1 VTTQLGGA
9 VKQESVPSAIVS
21 APLPRAARLCLVVH
35 DDLELRLRL
44 ASLIRRAVGTL
55 DADSIGVSAFDNLPG
70 GQLRSYLAVMLI
82 LEFIQKGAGHDPLDA
97 LSRAR
102 ARVPGMPVFV
112 FARHGDERTAA
123 RAMKAGAADY
133 WPIHAVDV
141 NELAAALKPLVEA
154 AAAASL
160 PPTASAAVSAV
171 PAATT
176 AVPAAP
182 AASTASAASAA
193 AAAPSAATTSTG
205 TVMPAKATAVPAASA
220 STAASTAPATS
231 TTTAALSKTISTP
244 AGSTAA
250 APRAVSPSS
259 PAPGARGPEVSP
271 RAQAPAAPANL
282 AAAALTPSKSA
293 IPAMSEA
300 SPGYPDIAGYRL
312 LKKIAHS
319 SSATVYLAR
328 NSDLAQLVALK
339 LQPLHGTSVSEEDR
353 SRFARECELLSSLN
367 HRSIA
372 DVIDFGITSEYLYLA
387 LEYFPCGSMRERL
400 KNPVSERDAF
410 NYARQIAGALKVV
423 HAAGIVHRDLKPS
436 NLMLTTDNRVVLID
450 FGSARAQLVGHE
462 LSRSDLMTGT
472 PYYVCPEQTDGRDP
486 DQRGDL
492 YSLGIILYE
501 MLAGHLPF
509 LGNNLTEI
517 FEGHRHGPVP
527 LLPAALAAHQPL
539 IDRLLAKNPDDRFPT
554 ANDFLEA
561 LTAAIGTAPR
571 LGAHAGD
578 GAARGGFAT

>member
-1 VTTQLGGA
+1 MSAA
-9 VKQESVPSAIVS
+9 VGSAARQEQPPA
-21 APLPRAARLCLVVH
+21 APLPLPRAGRLCLVVH

-55 DADSIGVSAFDNLPG
+55 DADSLGTAGLDNVPDA
-70 GQLRSYLAVMLI
+70 QLRSYVAVMLI
-82 LEFIQKGAGHDPLDA
+82 LEFMQKGAGIDPFEA

-102 ARVPGMPVFV
+102 ARAPGVPIYV
-112 FARHGDERTAA
+112 FARHGDERAAA

-133 WPIHAVDV
+133 WPIHSVDV
-141 NELAAALKPLVEA
+141 HELAAALKPLVEVPAAASSAPGA
-154 AAAASL
+154 AAAQSPSKA
-160 PPTASAAVSAV
+160 AAVTMA
-171 PAATT
+171 
-176 AVPAAP
+176 
-182 AASTASAASAA
+182 
-193 AAAPSAATTSTG
+193 
-205 TVMPAKATAVPAASA
+205 
-220 STAASTAPATS
+220 
-231 TTTAALSKTISTP
+231 
-244 AGSTAA
+244 
-250 APRAVSPSS
+250 
-259 PAPGARGPEVSP
+259 EVS
-271 RAQAPAAPANL
+271 
-282 AAAALTPSKSA
+282 SH
-293 IPAMSEA
+293 
-300 SPGYPDIAGYRL
+300 PDVAGYRL
-312 LKKIAHS
+312 LKKIADS

-353 SRFARECELLSSLN
+353 QRFARECELLSSLN

-372 DVIDFGITSEYLYLA
+372 DVIDFGITPEYLYLA

-400 KNPVSERDAF
+400 KNPVSERDAL
-410 NYARQIAGALKVV
+410 NYARQIAAALQVV
-423 HAAGIVHRDLKPS
+423 HGAGIVHRDLKPS

-509 LGNNLTEI
+509 LGNTITEI

-539 IDRLLAKNPDDRFPT
+539 LDRLLAKNPDDRFPN
-554 ANDFLEA
+554 ARLFLEA
-561 LTAAIGTAPR
+561 LTAAAGTAPR
-571 LGAHAGD
+571 SSAHGAGVP
-578 GAARGGFAT
+578 GGLAS